1 MTMNNSF
8 VFRLLATA
16 CILVALAAPLRAGT
30 APSPIDPGLAPE
42 RVAALTE
49 QAFYWGIN
57 IAGFYELRHLY
68 TQLEGHPAFRGI
80 NRMQPHKQLFDA
92 SVRIA
97 TTVNAST
104 LYSGGAFDVSREPI
118 VIEAG
123 AVGDGRYWSVQVADQ
138 NANWFFM
145 AGSQFSGNAAQR
157 YLILGPKWR
166 GRLPAA
172 FPSTQI
178 VRASSDSFTLAVRV
192 AVTTRDAQD
201 MRAAGAVIDNVL
213 VAPLSQWEAN
223 GGTLPPLERQP
234 VVKGDY
240 RFFPRMSAIGDIGK
254 SMTPVDY
261 LQLLSLAIND
271 PALTKRTDSARELA
285 TLAALAPLG
294 LREGLIF
301 DPAGLTAEQRS
312 AIATGFARGRANAK
326 LALEKSLIDMN
337 GWKLQSSLFHDDLDY
352 VAKAGANDVAWGTPV
367 PYQSHSIAYVF
378 RDSKGRVLDG
388 RRRYTLTFDLEN
400 MPPVTEFWELPVYDE
415 YGYFIANAID
425 RNSVT
430 SYLQKAGAYAEGNGR
445 LTFYLQPEKPSDPEQ
460 ARNWL
465 PTSATGGFQLAARFY
480 GPMAPLIDGSYAMPA
495 IVRSDDAD

>member
-1 MTMNNSF
+1 MMNGF
-8 VFRLLATA
+8 ALRMLATA
-16 CILVALAAPLRAGT
+16 SILAALAAPLRAGPP
-30 APSPIDPGLAPE
+30 PSPIDPGLPPE
-42 RVAALTE
+42 RIAALTE

-57 IAGFYELRHLY
+57 LAGYYELRYLY
-68 TQLEGHPAFRGI
+68 TQFEGHPAFRGL
-80 NRMQPHKQLFDA
+80 NRMQPQTKLFDA

-118 VIEAG
+118 VIETA
-123 AVGDGRYWSVQVADQ
+123 AVGDGRYWSVQAADQ
-138 NANWFFM
+138 NIVSFFR
-145 AGSQFSGNAAQR
+145 AGSQFTGNEAQR
-157 YLILGPKWR
+157 YLVVGPTWR
-166 GRLPAA
+166 GRLPAQ
-172 FPSTQI
+172 FRSTQI
-178 VRASSDSFTLAVRV
+178 VRATSDSFTLAVRV
-192 AVTTRDAQD
+192 AVTIRDEQD
-201 MRAAGAVIDNVL
+201 MAAARAVTESVRA
-213 VAPLSQWEAN
+213 APLSQWLAN
-223 GGTLPPLERQP
+223 GGRVPPLAQQP
-234 VVKGDY
+234 IVKGDY
-240 RFFPRMSAIGDIGK
+240 RSFARMREIGDIGK
-254 SMTPVDY
+254 AMTPLDY
-261 LQLLSLAIND
+261 LQLLSLVIND
-271 PALTKRTDSARELA
+271 AALTKRTDSAKELA

-301 DPAGLTAEQRS
+301 DPAGLTATQKS
-312 AIATGFARGRANAK
+312 AIGEGFGRARGNAK
-326 LALEKSLIDMN
+326 RALENSLIDMN

-378 RDSKGRVLDG
+378 RDSKGRPLDG
-388 RRRYTLTFDLEN
+388 RHRYTLSFDLAN

-430 SYLQKAGAYAEGNGR
+430 SYLQQAGVYAVESGR
-445 LTFYLQPEKPSDPEQ
+445 LTFYLQPEQPSDPEQ

-495 IVRSDDAD
+495 IVRIDAGD

>member
-1 MTMNNSF
+1 
-8 VFRLLATA
+8 
-16 CILVALAAPLRAGT
+16 
-30 APSPIDPGLAPE
+30 
-42 RVAALTE
+42 
-49 QAFYWGIN
+49 
-57 IAGFYELRHLY
+57 
-68 TQLEGHPAFRGI
+68 
-80 NRMQPHKQLFDA
+80 
-92 SVRIA
+92 
-97 TTVNAST
+97 
-104 LYSGGAFDVSREPI
+104 
-118 VIEAG
+118 
-123 AVGDGRYWSVQVADQ
+123 
-138 NANWFFM
+138 
-145 AGSQFSGNAAQR
+145 
-157 YLILGPKWR
+157 
-166 GRLPAA
+166 
-172 FPSTQI
+172 
-178 VRASSDSFTLAVRV
+178 VRV

-223 GGTLPPLERQP
+223 GGTLPPLEKQP

-271 PALTKRTDSARELA
+271 PALTKRTDSAKELA

-294 LREGLIF
+294 LREGLVF

-378 RDSKGRVLDG
+378 RDSKGRALDG
-388 RRRYTLTFDLEN
+388 RHRYTLTFDLEN

-430 SYLQKAGAYAEGNGR
+430 SYLHKAGAYAEGNGR